1 MVYGTVMDILSQF
14 SPVLLFAIV
23 AVLFTLIPIFIA
35 NFLAPMTKG
44 ARTLATYE
52 CGIEPYGSSW
62 IRYSISFYIYALIFI
77 AFDVDILYLFPVA
90 LSYTRGGAMHE
101 FYALAAF
108 VLILALAVIYAW
120 GKGVF
125 TWKRKL
131 SR

>member
-1 MVYGTVMDILSQF
+1 MNTLNQF
-14 SPVLLFAIV
+14 SSVLVFSIV
-23 AVLFTLIPIFIA
+23 AVLFTVIPIFIA
-35 NFLAPMTKG
+35 YVLAPRTKG
-44 ARTLATYE
+44 AKTLATYE
-52 CGIEPYGSSW
+52 CGIEPYGSAW
-62 IRYSISFYIYALIFI
+62 IRYSITYYIYALIFI

-90 LSYTRGGAMHE
+90 LSYTRGGVISE

-108 VLILALAVIYAW
+108 ILILALAVIYAW

>member
-1 MVYGTVMDILSQF
+1 MNILNQF
-14 SPVLLFAIV
+14 SSVFVFTIV

-35 NFLAPMTKG
+35 YILAPRTKG
-44 ARTLATYE
+44 VKTLATYE
-52 CGIEPYGSSW
+52 CGIEPYGSAW
-62 IRYSISFYIYALIFI
+62 IRYSITYYIYALIFI

-90 LSYTRGGAMHE
+90 VSYTRGGVMSE
-101 FYALAAF
+101 LYALVVF

>member
-1 MVYGTVMDILSQF
+1 MDILSQF
-14 SPVLLFAIV
+14 FPVLLFAIV

-35 NFLAPMTKG
+35 NFLAPRTKG
-44 ARTLATYE
+44 AKTLDTYE

-90 LSYTRGGAMHE
+90 LSYTRGGAPEE
-101 FYALAAF
+101 FAVLVVF
-108 VLILALAVIYAW
+108 VVILALAVLYAW

>member
-1 MVYGTVMDILSQF
+1 MNTLNQF
-14 SPVLLFAIV
+14 SSVLVFAVV

-35 NFLAPMTKG
+35 YILAPRTKG
-44 ARTLATYE
+44 AKTLATYE

-62 IRYSISFYIYALIFI
+62 IRYSITYYVYALIFI

-90 LSYTRGGAMHE
+90 VSYTRGGAMSE
-101 FYALAAF
+101 FYALVVF

-125 TWKRKL
+125 TWKRNL